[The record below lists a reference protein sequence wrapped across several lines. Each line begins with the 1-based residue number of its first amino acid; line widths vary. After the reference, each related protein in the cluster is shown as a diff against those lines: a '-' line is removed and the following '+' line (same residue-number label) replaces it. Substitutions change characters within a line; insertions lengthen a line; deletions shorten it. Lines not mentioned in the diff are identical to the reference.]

1 MSLTVFSALLLFSFV
16 SSITPG
22 PNNVMLFASG
32 VNFGMRRTIPHAVGI
47 SVGFACLLLA
57 VGLGLG
63 AVLQL
68 YPPLFTVIKVA
79 GGLYMLW
86 LAWRISQSGPV
97 EIRDSHAQPLTLL
110 QASLFQWVNP
120 KAWVMAMVAMS
131 TYTNEGNYLFNV
143 AIVTFVFCVV
153 NFPSVTIWAGFG
165 TIMRKFLQD
174 PVKLKFFNYLMAALL
189 VISLWPMLMA

>member
-110 QASLFQWVNP
+110 QASLFQWFNP

>member
-120 KAWVMAMVAMS
+120 EAWVMAMVAMS